1 MKLTKLV
8 NIVQKTMK
16 GEPMRRRVTA
26 GIAALVAL
34 ALLALAACG
43 GSSESSGDGNELSL
57 VAYSTP
63 REAYEELTS
72 LFRETEEGEGVS
84 FAESYGSS
92 GEQTRAVIAG
102 LDADVVALSLA
113 PDLDKLV
120 ESGLVAADWT
130 SQPHKGMVTNSV
142 VVLVTRPGNPK
153 GIQNWD
159 DLLEPGVEVVTPN
172 PFTSGGARWNIM
184 AAYGAWRKAGKTD
197 AQAKDNLLAL
207 FRNVVVQDKSAR
219 DSLNTFLSGKGD
231 VLLAYEN
238 EAIFSRLQG
247 EDLPFVIPSATI
259 LIENPVAAL
268 EESDAKEKAEAFLQ
282 YLWTPEAQQVFADN
296 GYRPVVESVLEQ
308 NRDELPVVPGQ
319 FTIEDVGGWPE
330 VMDKFFDP
338 RTGIMAEVERTV
350 GGSTG

>member
-1 MKLTKLV
+1 
-8 NIVQKTMK
+8 
-16 GEPMRRRVTA
+16 MRRQLTA
-26 GIAALVAL
+26 GIAVALTLAFSSLALV
-34 ALLALAACG
+34 ACG
-43 GSSESSGDGNELSL
+43 GSGSESGGDESEINL

-72 LFRETEEGEGVS
+72 RFSETAEGEGVS

-130 SQPHKGMVTNSV
+130 SQPHGGMVTNSV

-153 GIQNWD
+153 GVKDWD
-159 DLLEPGVEVVTPN
+159 DLLKPGVEVVTPN

-197 AQAKDNLLAL
+197 AQAQENLLQL
-207 FRNVVVQDKSAR
+207 FQNVVVQDKSAR

-268 EESDAKEKAEAFLQ
+268 EESGAKEKAEAFLNF
-282 YLWTPEAQQVFADN
+282 LWTPDAQQVFADN

-319 FTIEDVGGWPE
+319 FTIEDVGGWPD
-330 VMDKFFDP
+330 VMERFFDP
-338 RTGIMAEVERTV
+338 RTGIMAEIEREV
-350 GGSTG
+350 GGDTG